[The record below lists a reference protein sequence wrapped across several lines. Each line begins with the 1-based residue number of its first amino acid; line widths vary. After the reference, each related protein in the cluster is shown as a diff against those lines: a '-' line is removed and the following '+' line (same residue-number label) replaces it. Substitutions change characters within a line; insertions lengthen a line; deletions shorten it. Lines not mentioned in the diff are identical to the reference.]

1 MCVGEMGSRAIGII
15 RFLISGIL
23 IKRVRPKFILLKKN
37 DANIFLTLRTA
48 MKIHISNSAKEAL
61 DQLGGYQMEHR
72 GKFGLR
78 NKLNLRR
85 FISNNS
91 IFIQEAWKSR

>member
-1 MCVGEMGSRAIGII
+1 
-15 RFLISGIL
+15 
-23 IKRVRPKFILLKKN
+23 
-37 DANIFLTLRTA
+37 